1 MRKNETSN
9 GKKGG
14 LLKGKPHYDKN
25 GKPLG
30 GIKAIVTDTNT
41 PVELEGGEVIINKH
55 ASKKYWR
62 ELSKIN
68 QSAGNGVPIHNP
80 NGNEDEDP
88 EEYRDGGRIIDFN
101 PNHLPNKR
109 ILTYAKKIK
118 SQYPKVWDIGGNIFG
133 NEAFKNLQRVSERG
147 YWLESE
153 KWMYIK
159 WRSFVARHT
168 HDFRIKGV
176 IAMLKWVDKVDK
188 GWEYMK
194 DLIEAEIEKKYP
206 NKMEKGG
213 KVITY
218 KNKFNKKYGFESNKS
233 HSLEDISKLTKI
245 RDYII

>member
-41 PVELEGGEVIINKH
+41 PVELEGGEVIINKE
-55 ASKKYWR
+55 ASKKYWK
-62 ELSKIN
+62 ELSRIN
-68 QSAGNGVPIHNP
+68 QSAGNGVPIKNP
-80 NGNEDEDP
+80 NGGSDEDP
-88 EEYRDGGRIIDFN
+88 EEYKDGGRIIDFN

-109 ILTYAKKIK
+109 ILTYAKNIK
-118 SQYPKVWDIGGNIFG
+118 SKYPKVWDLGGNIFG

-194 DLIEAEIEKKYP
+194 NLIEVEIEKKYP
-206 NKMEKGG
+206 SKMEKGG
-213 KVITY
+213 ELESELEYGEIFVT
-218 KNKFNKKYGFESNKS
+218 KNKLKTGAEFVDAY
-233 HSLEDISKLTKI
+233 
-245 RDYII
+245 